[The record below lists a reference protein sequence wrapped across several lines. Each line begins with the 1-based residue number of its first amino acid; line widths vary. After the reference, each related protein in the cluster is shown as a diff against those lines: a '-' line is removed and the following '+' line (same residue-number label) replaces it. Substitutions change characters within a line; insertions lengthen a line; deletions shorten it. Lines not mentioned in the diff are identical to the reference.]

1 MTPAE
6 IIEELDM
13 ITTRYDEM
21 RKSRSPDVL
30 NVLYCRV
37 KALAEKLKSEEDK

>member
-1 MTPAE
+1 MTHAE
-6 IIEELDM
+6 IIEELEM

-21 RKSRSPDVL
+21 RRLRSPDVL

-37 KALAEKLKSEEDK
+37 KSLAEKLKSEVEK